1 MPISTPIPQ
10 RWLLMAVAV
19 FAPCIASAQIP
30 TFEVIVPDSK
40 VNFHV
45 NASVDLTGVFD
56 KWTSSLHF
64 TTPNVESAVLEIIVQ
79 AASVNTGSG
88 LKDGKL
94 KGSDFFS
101 VKDNP
106 EIRFLSTKI
115 TNTALDS
122 YRVDGNFTI
131 RGMTNPE
138 SLTLSYQPEHPDEGH
153 VRGQMVFDRKQY
165 GMTHSITLI
174 KIADRVEVDVDLK
187 IHRTS
192 GPRPI
197 QSKQK

>member
-1 MPISTPIPQ
+1 MPYSVPVQ
-10 RWLLMAVAV
+10 HGWFFLAAVV
-19 FAPCIASAQIP
+19 LAPCIGSAQIP

-45 NASVDLTGVFD
+45 NASVELTGVFD
-56 KWTSSLHF
+56 KWASTLKF
-64 TTPNVESAVLEIIVQ
+64 TTPHVESGILEILVQ

-101 VKDNP
+101 VKENP
-106 EIRFLSTKI
+106 EIKFVSTKI

-153 VRGQMVFDRKQY
+153 IRGQMIFDRKQY
-165 GMTHSITLI
+165 GMTHSIPLI
-174 KIADRVEVDVDLK
+174 KIADRVEVGVDLK

-197 QSKQK
+197 QSKQ